1 MAKRNQVPEGL
12 KILLAHMKKVARDR
26 RALDAKKNAG
36 AFRFNMGA
44 WGAFYNGA
52 AAAIAKRFKKAH
64 GRDVFV
70 TPAEFNMCGTAA
82 CLLGHMTD
90 IPEFRRKGL
99 RMLVNDA
106 YDEPGQTAAEGDPV
120 LVKRGEVIEDRAAV
134 IGEKLL
140 GISRDEAEY
149 LFTSRTYATDPKVGV
164 EYVQEMIAKYKA
176 GDGDTS
182 ARSQNEAS

>member
-12 KILLAHMKKVARDR
+12 KILLAHMKKMARDR
-26 RALDAKKNAG
+26 RALDRAKNAG
-36 AFRFNMGA
+36 RHRFNMGT

-52 AAAIAKRFKKAH
+52 AKAIARRFEKAS
-64 GRDVFV
+64 GSDVFV

-99 RMLVNDA
+99 RMLVNNA
-106 YDEPGQTAAEGDPV
+106 YDAGGDNLSAEGDPV
-120 LVKRGEVIEDRAAV
+120 LVKRGEVVEDRVVV

-140 GISRDEAEY
+140 GISRDEADY

-176 GDGDTS
+176 GDGNKQHD
-182 ARSQNEAS
+182 AR